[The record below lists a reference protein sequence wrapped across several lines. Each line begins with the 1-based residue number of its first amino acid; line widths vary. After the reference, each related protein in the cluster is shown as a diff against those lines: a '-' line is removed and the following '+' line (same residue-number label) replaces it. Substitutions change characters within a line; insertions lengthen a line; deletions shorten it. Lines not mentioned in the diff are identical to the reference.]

1 MSIILIVYYSRYGSV
16 DRMAQKIA
24 EGVEAVDGC
33 EARMRRVAEVSSNHQ
48 QTEPAVPKQGPPYA
62 TEQDLQQC
70 DGLILGSPSYFGNMA
85 AALKHYIDST
95 SQVWL
100 SGALIGKPAGVFT
113 ATSSHH
119 GGQESVLLSMMIPLL
134 HHGMLI
140 AGIPYSEPA
149 LQQTR
154 SGGTPY
160 GASHTAGHAGQPLTE
175 DEEQI
180 CQALG
185 RQIAT
190 LSLKLGKD

>member
-1 MSIILIVYYSRYGSV
+1 MASILIVYYSRYGSV
-16 DRMAQKIA
+16 ERMAQQIA
-24 EGVEAVDGC
+24 LGVEAVDGC
-33 EARMRRVAEVSSNHQ
+33 EARVRCVAEVTTNHQ
-48 QTEPAVPKQGPPYA
+48 QTEPAVPDDGPPFA
-62 TEQDLQQC
+62 TEQDLKDC

-85 AALKHYIDST
+85 AAMKYYLDSS

-113 ATSSHH
+113 ATSSYH

-140 AGIPYSEPA
+140 SGIPYSEPA
-149 LQQTR
+149 LQQTS

-160 GASHTAGHAGQPLTE
+160 GASHISGPSGQDLTQ
-175 DEEQI
+175 DEQNI

-185 RQIAT
+185 RNIAE
-190 LSLKLGKD
+190 LSIKLK